1 MAASMFSRV
10 ASCNKLVKPC
20 YSSSLLSYFIPHESQ
35 HLNPNPIP
43 LTPLFTQYSN
53 SISPQNLSTSI
64 SNLSNFPI
72 YKSQSSQYHKPINFN
87 HILIRS
93 YTTSSP
99 SPRFTNQLH
108 LLDKYPRNPNS
119 NWLFTHEKPKYFS
132 SSDSSSSSSPPDGE
146 IPPNPSPYPSQ
157 NPGFKHQEIE
167 GPTVERDVSALA
179 NETRQVLETMMKNIY
194 GLSKALAILG
204 LVQLGLGAWIS
215 YITQS
220 SAIVEVSIQSSMA
233 FGFPFA
239 LAFLLRRSLK
249 PMYFFKKMEE
259 LGRLQILTLTLQ
271 IAKNL
276 NLLFLRVRSVSYLCI
291 AGASVGLVFTA
302 LSRST

>member
-1 MAASMFSRV
+1 M
-10 ASCNKLVKPC
+10 
-20 YSSSLLSYFIPHESQ
+20 
-35 HLNPNPIP
+35 
-43 LTPLFTQYSN
+43 
-53 SISPQNLSTSI
+53 
-64 SNLSNFPI
+64 
-72 YKSQSSQYHKPINFN
+72 
-87 HILIRS
+87 
-93 YTTSSP
+93 
-99 SPRFTNQLH
+99 
-108 LLDKYPRNPNS
+108 
-119 NWLFTHEKPKYFS
+119 
-132 SSDSSSSSSPPDGE
+132 
-146 IPPNPSPYPSQ
+146 
-157 NPGFKHQEIE
+157 
-167 GPTVERDVSALA
+167 ERDVSALA
-179 NETRQVLETMMKNIY
+179 NETRQVLETMMKNVY

-215 YITQS
+215 YITRS
-220 SAIVEVSIQSSMA
+220 SAIVEVSIQSFMA

>member
-1 MAASMFSRV
+1 MAANMSRRV

-20 YSSSLLSYFIPHESQ
+20 YSSSLLSYFISHESQ

-132 SSDSSSSSSPPDGE
+132 SSDSSSSSSPDGE
-146 IPPNPSPYPSQ
+146 KPPNPSPYPSQ

-179 NETRQVLETMMKNIY
+179 NETRQVLETMMKNVY

-215 YITQS
+215 YITRS
-220 SAIVEVSIQSSMA
+220 SAIVEVSIQSFMA

-259 LGRLQILTLTLQ
+259 LGFETKQALTS
-271 IAKNL
+271 AVNK
-276 NLLFLRVRSVSYLCI
+276 S
-291 AGASVGLVFTA
+291 
-302 LSRST
+302 